1 MGPAAEKQSK
11 SDRVREHLLEIIEEI
26 GTATDVA
33 LPSER
38 QLAADLGVARM
49 TLRKAIEGLVDE
61 GRLHKIVGKG
71 TFVAP
76 VKTSLQPKLTG
87 YSEEMRRRGMEPAA
101 VLLAFDQVPAPS
113 ALAKEM
119 RLGTG
124 APLVRLKRLLLADGE
139 PMTVDENFIPLKLV
153 PGILQG
159 PAPLSLYRVLSDEY
173 GLQMDWGEDTISAT
187 VSTATLSRQLRVELG
202 TPLLKVQRRAYM
214 REDLVDYSV
223 SYYRADRY
231 SISVPLRRTG
241 QRRYVPRVRP
251 QNGF

>member
-1 MGPAAEKQSK
+1 MGPDSATASK
-11 SDRVREHLLEIIEEI
+11 SEQVRLQLVKMIEEL
-26 GTATDVA
+26 GSETDVA

-38 QLAADLGVARM
+38 QLATDFGVARM
-49 TLRKAIEGLVDE
+49 TLRKAIDGLVDE
-61 GRLHKIVGKG
+61 GRLLRIVGKG

-113 ALAKEM
+113 ALAREM
-119 RLGTG
+119 KLPAG
-124 APLVRLKRLLLADGE
+124 APLVRFKRLLLADGE
-139 PMTVDENFIPLKLV
+139 PMTVDENFIPLRLV
-153 PGILQG
+153 PGILSS
-159 PAPLSLYRVLSDEY
+159 PAPSSLYRVLSDEY
-173 GLQMDWGEDTISAT
+173 GLQMDWGEDTISAAAA
-187 VSTATLSRQLRVELG
+187 TATLSRQLRVDLG
-202 TPLLKVQRRAYM
+202 TPLLKVQRRAYI

-241 QRRYVPRVRP
+241 QRRYVPRVR
-251 QNGF
+251 QHGSS